1 MLAVV
6 GVAIVAVKGGGGD
19 CGSGGLVSLIIYVF
33 STFIIYA
40 SRITFLISVEISLS

>member
-19 CGSGGLVSLIIYVF
+19 CGSGGLVEAIAVVL
-33 STFIIYA
+33 A
-40 SRITFLISVEISLS
+40 